1 MNFKSFNTLLLAT
14 TKFSVCAF
22 VLPQRRHAVST
33 VSLDMASV
41 GIFYGTSTGST
52 EDVAD
57 QIKDAFGDDADGP
70 FDVDALEGTV
80 KESFEKYDA
89 IICGTPTWNTGA
101 DTERSG
107 TGWDEIYYT
116 SMTELSIEGK
126 HVAVFGCGDQSS
138 YAENFADATGELHD
152 VFQNLGAK
160 LFGYT
165 SQDGYEHEAS
175 KAIRGDL
182 FCGLIC
188 DAVNQDELT
197 GERVQN
203 WVLQLKT
210 EGFIESSVTAITKET
225 GGVESPSE
233 STESVLQDID
243 EFSNMLDE
251 NIRHHGNTS
260 TGFTPY
266 YNEKTKTTMFVSAD
280 GRSCYYTEDPS
291 GTSFAP

>member
-1 MNFKSFNTLLLAT
+1 MNFIFHTLLLAAAS
-14 TKFSVCAF
+14 FSIHAF
-22 VLPQRRHAVST
+22 VIPQRPRSVST
-33 VSLDMASV
+33 LDMASV

-57 QIKDAFGDDADGP
+57 QLKDVFGDDADGP

-80 KESFEKYDA
+80 KENFEKYDA
-89 IICGTPTWNTGA
+89 IVCGTPTWNTGA

-116 SMTELSIEGK
+116 SMSELSIEGK

-152 VFQNLGAK
+152 VFRNLGAK
-160 LFGYT
+160 IFGYT
-165 SQDGYEHEAS
+165 SQEGYEHEAS
-175 KAIRGDL
+175 KSIRGDL

-203 WVLQLKT
+203 WVVQLKE
-210 EGFIESSVTAITKET
+210 EGFMEVSASAVKEAT
-225 GGVESPSE
+225 IVESASDG
-233 STESVLQDID
+233 TESVFQDID
-243 EFSNMLDE
+243 EYSNILDE
-251 NIRHHGNTS
+251 NIKHHGSKS
-260 TGFTPY
+260 TGFKPY

-291 GTSFAP
+291 NTSFSP

>member
-1 MNFKSFNTLLLAT
+1 MNSMSLKTLLLAAAN
-14 TKFSVCAF
+14 FPIYAF
-22 VLPQRRHAVST
+22 IVPQQRHAVST
-33 VSLDMASV
+33 VSLDMASI

-57 QIKDAFGDDADGP
+57 QIKEAFGDDAEGP
-70 FDVDALEGTV
+70 YDVDALEGSV
-80 KESFEKYDA
+80 KDNFEKYDA

-116 SMTELSIEGK
+116 SMSELSIGGK

-152 VFQNLGAK
+152 VFENLGAK

-165 SQDGYEHEAS
+165 SQEGYEHEAS
-175 KAIRGDL
+175 KSIRGDL

-197 GERVQN
+197 SERVQN
-203 WVLQLKT
+203 WVAQLKT
-210 EGFIESSVTAITKET
+210 EGFVESSVSTTKQET
-225 GGVESPSE
+225 VVEASPV
-233 STESVLQDID
+233 TKESVLEDID
-243 EFSNMLDE
+243 EYSNMLDE
-251 NIRHHGNTS
+251 SIKHHGKTS
-260 TGFTPY
+260 SGFTPY

-280 GRSCYYTEDPS
+280 GRSCYYSEEPS
-291 GTSFAP
+291 DTSFAP